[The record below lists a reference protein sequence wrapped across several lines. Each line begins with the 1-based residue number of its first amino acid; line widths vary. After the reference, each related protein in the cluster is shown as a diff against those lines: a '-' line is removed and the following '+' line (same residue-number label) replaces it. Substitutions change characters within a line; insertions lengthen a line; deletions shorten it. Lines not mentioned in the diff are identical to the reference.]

1 MAPARTA
8 PRSDHTSGLLFAMGA
23 FGLWGVFPLY
33 FSLFD
38 GVNPIEVV
46 AYRIL
51 WSFLFCAIL
60 LFFIRGWS
68 ATGQALRNPRQLGL
82 LTLASI
88 AIAINWTTY
97 VYSVSTDQVVESAL
111 GYFINPLVTVAMGV
125 VILHERL
132 NRNQVIAVAIA
143 AVGVITIGFAEGV
156 VPWIGLT
163 LALSF
168 GTYGL
173 LKKMAGVGAVPG
185 LTVETLVLL
194 PIAAIALGYFEV
206 QGSAAV
212 ANSGWGMG
220 VLLAL
225 LGPITAIPLMW
236 YSAAAN
242 RLPLA
247 TLGVMQYFTPTVI
260 FILGITV
267 FGDYVNSGEW
277 VGFGLIWIALAV
289 FSVDGVRRSR
299 RPSDPD
305 EAEAPESLETP

>member
-1 MAPARTA
+1 MTPPRTS
-8 PRSDHTSGLLFAMGA
+8 PPSNPTSGLLFAMGA
-23 FGLWGVFPLY
+23 FGLWGVFPIY
-33 FSLFD
+33 FSFFA

-51 WSFLFCAIL
+51 WSFLFVAIL

-68 ATGQALRNPRQLGL
+68 AAGQALRNPRQLGL

-111 GYFINPLVTVAMGV
+111 GYFINPLLTVALGV
-125 VILHERL
+125 VILHEQL

-143 AVGVITIGFAEGV
+143 AVGVITIGFAEWA

-168 GTYGL
+168 GSYGL

-206 QGSAAV
+206 KGSAAV

-247 TLGVMQYFTPTVI
+247 TLGVLQYFTPTVI

-267 FGDYVNSGEW
+267 FGDSVNTGEW

-289 FSVDGVRRSR
+289 FSVDAVRRSR

-305 EAEAPESLETP
+305 EVEAPESLDTP

>member
-1 MAPARTA
+1 MAPPRTA
-8 PRSDHTSGLLFAMGA
+8 PRSDHTSGVLFAIAA
-23 FGLWGVFPLY
+23 FGFWGVFPLY

-60 LFFIRGWS
+60 LFFVRGWN
-68 ATGQALRNPRQLGL
+68 AAGKALRNPRQLGL

-97 VYSVSTDQVVESAL
+97 VYSVSTNQVVESAL
-111 GYFINPLVTVAMGV
+111 GYFINPLLTVAMGV

-132 NRNQVIAVAIA
+132 NRSEVMAVAIA
-143 AVGVITIGFAEGV
+143 AVGVITIGFAEWA

-168 GTYGL
+168 GSYGL

-194 PIAAIALGYFEV
+194 PVAAIALGYFEL

-220 VLLAL
+220 ILLAL

-236 YSAAAN
+236 YAAAAN

-247 TLGVMQYFTPTVI
+247 TLGVMQYFTPSVI

-267 FGDYVNSGEW
+267 FGDTVNSGEW
-277 VGFGLIWIALAV
+277 VGFGLIWVALAL
-289 FSVDGVRRSR
+289 FSADALRRSR
-299 RPSDPD
+299 RPSHP
-305 EAEAPESLETP
+305 EGAEAPESLETP